1 MSTQPTNPPPINQP
15 YPPPLTPPTIVWS
28 STVPAALFNMLE
40 LKLNAQ
46 IPGLSLLWGQPRLCV
61 FPHTSTP
68 HPSHIHATPLPD
80 QIDENLK
87 TALQQ
92 DLISMAAGLKVQAV
106 RVTKPKIPESIRK
119 NYELM

>member
-1 MSTQPTNPPPINQP
+1 MHPHHS
-15 YPPPLTPPTIVWS
+15 
-28 STVPAALFNMLE
+28 
-40 LKLNAQ
+40 
-46 IPGLSLLWGQPRLCV
+46 
-61 FPHTSTP
+61 PHTSMP
-68 HPSHIHATPLPD
+68 HPSHIPTTPLPD